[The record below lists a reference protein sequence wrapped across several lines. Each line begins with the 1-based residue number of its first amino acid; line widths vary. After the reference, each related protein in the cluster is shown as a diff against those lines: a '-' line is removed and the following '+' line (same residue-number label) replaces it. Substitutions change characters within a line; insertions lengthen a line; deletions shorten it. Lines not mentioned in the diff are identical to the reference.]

1 MKQDTFQGKH
11 KVKNWWS
18 ETEYMVV
25 HQVTEDIP
33 MYKVQD
39 KGRKVKTF
47 HHNWLFL
54 VATPRGDV
62 TPLGG
67 NDSTSDESATQSTLA
82 ELTSLE
88 WESEASEGTLDE
100 ALT

>member
-1 MKQDTFQGKH
+1 
-11 KVKNWWS
+11 
-18 ETEYMVV
+18 MVGMSQTV
-25 HQVTEDIP
+25 
-33 MYKVQD
+33 
-39 KGRKVKTF
+39 

-67 NDSTSDESATQSTLA
+67 SKSNSDEGATWSTQA
-82 ELTSLE
+82 ELTLLE

-100 ALT
+100 ALTRCLTSHIPLGWVDGIL